1 MTISYNKTWEVMNG
15 LEESFNR
22 ITTISQLSEDL
33 VEAVNNDDR
42 QSIIDLSHA
51 LNAYVPVYIS
61 QYDKAS
67 KRAWNNTVGE
77 VRKID
82 NPYHVNDGDLK
93 SQNVKYQESEE
104 CFEALSRYNNSDFPQ
119 E

>member
-1 MTISYNKTWEVMNG
+1 MNS

-22 ITTISQLSEDL
+22 IITISQLTEDL

-51 LNAYVPVYIS
+51 LNAYIPVYIS

-77 VRKID
+77 VSKID
-82 NPYHVNDGDLK
+82 NPYHSKDDNLIDED
-93 SQNVKYQESEE
+93 VKYQESEA
-104 CFEALSRYNNSDFPQ
+104 CFDALSRYNNSNFSQ

>member
-22 ITTISQLSEDL
+22 ITTISQLAEDL

-42 QSIIDLSHA
+42 QSIVDLSHA
-51 LNAYVPVYIS
+51 LNAYIPVYIS

-77 VRKID
+77 VSKID
-82 NPYHVNDGDLK
+82 NPYHTKDDSLMLED
-93 SQNVKYQESEE
+93 VKYQESEG
-104 CFEALSRYNNSDFPQ
+104 FNITF
-119 E
+119 